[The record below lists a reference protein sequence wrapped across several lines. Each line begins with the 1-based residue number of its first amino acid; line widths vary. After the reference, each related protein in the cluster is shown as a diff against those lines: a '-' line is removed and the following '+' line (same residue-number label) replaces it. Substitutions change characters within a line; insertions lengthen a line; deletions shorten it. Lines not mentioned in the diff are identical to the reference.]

1 MFVPALADNLKRLNS
16 KSMATATKSF
26 LGLFTYQYENDSSE
40 YYIEVQDVRF
50 TKDFGPWKAGDTV
63 QFLGVDF
70 NDCIVYEL
78 GGDDYTDHIHEVPFT
93 VVQRA

>member
-1 MFVPALADNLKRLNS
+1 
-16 KSMATATKSF
+16 MATATKSF
-26 LGLFTYQYENDSSE
+26 LGLFTYAFEMDAHE
-40 YYIEVQDVRF
+40 RGIEVEDAYFLVN
-50 TKDFGPWKAGDTV
+50 FGPWKFGQTV
-63 QFLGVDF
+63 KYLGIDF